1 MATPMSRGKTLGPLV
16 IANCVNSLSYTL
28 ELVMAYVYFRN
39 YQEDK
44 KLMKLAV
51 AALLLV
57 GLVSVVSYMAC
68 TYLYTVIHWGN
79 QEYLEVQNTFIIISL
94 LTTGISATIVQ
105 SFMTYRYWTF
115 SSNNYIA
122 LILAVL
128 AMFSFADSLVSSII
142 IKSNPHYSDRNK
154 VAVVMTSWLS
164 FSACLDVATTV
175 CLVWTLKHTNPSFV
189 RTKST
194 INSLVGIS
202 FGSGGVTSVGAV
214 LALVSY
220 LVDGESNVWLGVIS
234 CLRPLYVLTMLFNLI
249 MRKVI
254 RNRLA
259 AGTSFLNTSDLYF
272 SHESA
277 SQTANATH
285 PNRRE
290 SKATSSG
297 SEPSS
302 PAINSPPFTSS
313 SSYASSYHQL
323 EPLHPH
329 LSHDESHPPPTPSE
343 VHSVYIHRPESVHSP
358 QGSRLIWLS
367 PGHCTS

>member
-39 YQEDK
+39 YQEDR

-51 AALLLV
+51 AALLLI

-68 TYLYTVIHWGN
+68 TYLYTVVHWGN

-105 SFMTYRYWTF
+105 SFMTFRYWTF
-115 SSNNYIA
+115 SLNSFIA
-122 LILAVL
+122 LILAIL
-128 AMFSFADSLVSSII
+128 AMFSFGDSLISSVI

-164 FSACLDVATTV
+164 FSACLDIATTV
-175 CLVWTLKHTNPSFV
+175 CLVWTLKHTSASFI

-194 INSLVGIS
+194 INSLIGIS

-220 LVDGESNVWLGVIS
+220 LVDGESNVWLGIIS

-259 AGTSFLNTSDLYF
+259 PGHSFLNTSDLYL
-272 SHESA
+272 SHENISQSA
-277 SQTANATH
+277 HATDLNH
-285 PNRRE
+285 ADG
-290 SKATSSG
+290 KATSSG
-297 SEPSS
+297 SELPS

-313 SSYASSYHQL
+313 ASYVSSFHQL
-323 EPLHPH
+323 ESLHSHH
-329 LSHDESHPPPTPSE
+329 LHDTPYPPSPSD

-358 QGSRLIWLS
+358 EGSRLIWPS
-367 PGHCTS
+367 PGHCTP

>member
-39 YQEDK
+39 YQEDR

-51 AALLLV
+51 AALLLI

-68 TYLYTVIHWGN
+68 TYLYTVVHWGN

-105 SFMTYRYWTF
+105 SFMTFRYWTF
-115 SSNNYIA
+115 SLNSFIA
-122 LILAVL
+122 LILAIL
-128 AMFSFADSLVSSII
+128 AMFSFGDSLISSVI

-164 FSACLDVATTV
+164 FSACLDIATTV
-175 CLVWTLKHTNPSFV
+175 CLVWTLKHTSASFI
-189 RTKST
+189 RTK
-194 INSLVGIS
+194 S

-220 LVDGESNVWLGVIS
+220 LVDGESNVWLGIIS
-234 CLRPLYVLTMLFNLI
+234 CLRPLYVLTMVSDFVLPSLLSSSFQQLFNLI

-259 AGTSFLNTSDLYF
+259 PGHSFLNTSDLYF
-272 SHESA
+272 SHENISQSA
-277 SQTANATH
+277 HATDLNHADAPISGNQFTAVYQFGELCIKLPPTGVTTF
-285 PNRRE
+285 P
-290 SKATSSG
+290 
-297 SEPSS
+297 
-302 PAINSPPFTSS
+302 SPP
-313 SSYASSYHQL
+313 
-323 EPLHPH
+323 
-329 LSHDESHPPPTPSE
+329 
-343 VHSVYIHRPESVHSP
+343 
-358 QGSRLIWLS
+358 
-367 PGHCTS
+367 

>member
-39 YQEDK
+39 YQEDR

-51 AALLLV
+51 AALLLI

-68 TYLYTVIHWGN
+68 TYLYTVVHWGN

-105 SFMTYRYWTF
+105 SFMTFRYWTF
-115 SSNNYIA
+115 SLNSFIA
-122 LILAVL
+122 LILAIL
-128 AMFSFADSLVSSII
+128 AMFSFGDSLISSVI

-164 FSACLDVATTV
+164 FSACLDIATTV
-175 CLVWTLKHTNPSFV
+175 CLVWTLKHTNASFI
-189 RTKST
+189 RTK
-194 INSLVGIS
+194 S

-220 LVDGESNVWLGVIS
+220 LVDGESNVWLGIIS

-259 AGTSFLNTSDLYF
+259 PGHSFLNTSDLYL
-272 SHESA
+272 SHENISQSA
-277 SQTANATH
+277 HATDLNHGDAPISGNQFTAVYQFGELCIKLPPTGVATF
-285 PNRRE
+285 P
-290 SKATSSG
+290 
-297 SEPSS
+297 
-302 PAINSPPFTSS
+302 SPP
-313 SSYASSYHQL
+313 
-323 EPLHPH
+323 
-329 LSHDESHPPPTPSE
+329 
-343 VHSVYIHRPESVHSP
+343 
-358 QGSRLIWLS
+358 
-367 PGHCTS
+367 